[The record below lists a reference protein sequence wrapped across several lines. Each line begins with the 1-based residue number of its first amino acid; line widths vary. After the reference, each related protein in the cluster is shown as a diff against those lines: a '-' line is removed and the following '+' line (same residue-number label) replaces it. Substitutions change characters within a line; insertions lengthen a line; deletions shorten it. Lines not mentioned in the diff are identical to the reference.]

1 MAFNKYSRDATQAAL
16 LGTHQN
22 CLNEAAKQQQTAS
35 YGWSLAAQ

>member
-1 MAFNKYSRDATQAAL
+1 MAFNNPPGIQSKAAL
-16 LGTHQN
+16 LGTHHN